1 MPKSDLPF
9 GSEFSPSQIRL
20 PEVLEFAHRFGGD
33 WHAFEEAVRL
43 AYFEGHQT
51 TEYNRRKL
59 ANNTKLGM
67 IAYGIIDRNAN
78 LTDLGKIL
86 YEIRH
91 DEESLYDTLARHIL
105 LNLHGATLVQ
115 CVQDMHASGE
125 TIDLLRLRTWLE
137 ERGIHFP
144 RGGKHPSIMRLWLEK
159 AGVFISGWRVNSGRF
174 QQLLGVS
181 MADLDTLAGFSPSQ
195 RAYLKTLANMGGPGP
210 YLSNE
215 VEKLAHTTYGIRFN
229 EKNLPKEVLYPLELA
244 GYITLKRGTAPGG
257 RGAKPFLVT
266 PTAKLDADIVKPL
279 IAQLEEQVRPELRPF
294 LRRPLPE
301 IITEIDEPD
310 RYRRGL
316 ALEALA
322 IRLMRLVD
330 LTYVSTRLRGEA
342 TGGAEV
348 DVIFETTRLVFSRWQ
363 IQCKNTA
370 SVSLDDVAKE
380 VGLTHFL
387 KSNVIVIISTGT
399 IGSEARRYS
408 NKIMSDSNLS
418 IILIDREDIGQIV
431 ANPTRIAEIL
441 SREAEHA
448 MKIKA
453 LVI

>member
-1 MPKSDLPF
+1 
-9 GSEFSPSQIRL
+9 
-20 PEVLEFAHRFGGD
+20 
-33 WHAFEEAVRL
+33 
-43 AYFEGHQT
+43 
-51 TEYNRRKL
+51 
-59 ANNTKLGM
+59 
-67 IAYGIIDRNAN
+67 
-78 LTDLGKIL
+78 
-86 YEIRH
+86 
-91 DEESLYDTLARHIL
+91 
-105 LNLHGATLVQ
+105 
-115 CVQDMHASGE
+115 
-125 TIDLLRLRTWLE
+125 
-137 ERGIHFP
+137 
-144 RGGKHPSIMRLWLEK
+144 MRLWLEK
-159 AGVFISGWRVNSGRF
+159 AGVFISGWRVNAARF
-174 QQLLGVS
+174 QQLLGMS
-181 MADLDTLAGFSPSQ
+181 MADLDTLAGFSPAQ
-195 RAYLKTLANMGGPGP
+195 RAYLKTLANMGGSGP

-229 EKNLPKEVLYPLELA
+229 EKNLPKEVLYPLKQA
-244 GYITLKRGTAPGG
+244 GYIALQRGTAPGG

-279 IAQLEEQVRPELRPF
+279 IAQLEEQVRSELRPF
-294 LRRPLPE
+294 LRRPLSE
-301 IITEIDEPD
+301 IIAEINAPD

-399 IGSEARRYS
+399 IGPEARRYS

-431 ANPTRIAEIL
+431 ANPTRITEIL

-453 LVI
+453 LEI